1 MNDETESAQAEGEA
15 LPDSL
20 PPPLPSEVAQRAVAA
35 VERWY
40 ADHYHAA
47 AVAGRPP
54 ITAEDKASLIAHV
67 SAALTPKE

>member
-1 MNDETESAQAEGEA
+1 MNEDTASAQAEGEA
-15 LPDSL
+15 LPASL
-20 PPPLPSEVAQRAVAA
+20 PPPLPVAPHPRAIEA

-40 ADHYHAA
+40 GAHFHAA
-47 AVAGRPP
+47 AVAGRAP